1 MRYSDEYL
9 VELGTGFDPD
19 GRSSARLAA
28 LFENAERITAFE
40 STRDHHFTQDLRRVG
55 VDGSLCYRI
64 NTDCLIE
71 INDVYL
77 SQPVAIKN
85 EVADLISFQF
95 VSAVRR
101 SEYLGERR
109 NVHDLGPALLVTA
122 IPEKETTY
130 RMPSAGV
137 HIQHAVVYT
146 TLSNLMDRLGEE
158 PGDYPS
164 WLNDILAGRHKR
176 PRQRVF
182 FLEDVHRYSLS
193 SCFHRPVS
201 GKLVGHWMAAK
212 FDELLCIGLQILKNS
227 KGMRASEPVDLDL
240 PYSDKIRRAKA
251 ILEKEYAHPPNL
263 TELARRLGISETR
276 LKSGFK
282 LMIGSTVMQYC
293 IERRIEA
300 ARYLLKANRHSIAE
314 IGDIVGYEDPSAFAR
329 AFRRHCGTTP
339 REWQQNNRV

>member
-1 MRYSDEYL
+1 MHYSDEYL
-9 VELGTGFDPD
+9 VGLGKEFDPD
-19 GRSSARLAA
+19 RRSSARLAA
-28 LFENAERITAFE
+28 LFENAKRITAFE
-40 STRDHHFTQDLRRVG
+40 STKDHHFTQNLGRVG
-55 VDGSLCYRI
+55 VGGSLCYRI
-64 NTDCLIE
+64 NANCLIE

-77 SQPVAIKN
+77 SQPVAIRN
-85 EVADLISFQF
+85 EVQDLISFQF

-101 SEYLGERR
+101 SEYLGKRK

-130 RMPSAGV
+130 RMPSAGG

-146 TLSNLMDRLGEE
+146 TLSNLMTRLGEE
-158 PGDYPS
+158 PDDYPS
-164 WLNDILAGRHKR
+164 WLTEILVGTHRS

-201 GKLVGHWMAAK
+201 GTLVGHWMAAK
-212 FDELLCIGLQILKNS
+212 FDELLCIGMQILKNS
-227 KGMRASEPVDLDL
+227 KGMQVAEPVDLDL
-240 PYSDKIRRAKA
+240 PYSDKIRRAKE
-251 ILEKEYAHPPNL
+251 ILEKEYANPPSL

-282 LMIGSTVMQYC
+282 LMVGSTVMQYC

-300 ARYLLKANRHSIAE
+300 ARYLLKEDRHSIAE

-339 REWQQNNRV
+339 REWQRRQHV